1 MSSQGTRALIK
12 DGHRRHPMT
21 SASYRQP
28 LRRLEELSETR
39 YWVYLLLL
47 PSLLLLLLVVAYPT
61 IYGFVISAR
70 EMRLTRPGLN
80 GWVGMKH
87 YVAMMSDRVFWI
99 SLKNTAIWVMAA
111 IAVEMTLGFIAAVA
125 LNRNL
130 PGTKIFGVLI
140 LLPYFL
146 PNVVAGHMWAL
157 LLDPRLGVIND
168 ILVRIGLLNDYKAWF
183 ADPSTALAATI
194 LVEGWHGFPFFAL
207 LFLAGLKGIP
217 EDLYKAAAVDGAGS
231 FTKFR
236 LITVPMLKTVIAA
249 AVILRVISLVNSP
262 DLLLV
267 LTGGGPGN
275 ATQVLSLYAF
285 QTAHRDFN
293 FGYAGALSVV
303 MFLILMIFATVYIRL
318 SRITKE

>member
-1 MSSQGTRALIK
+1 MF
-12 DGHRRHPMT
+12 MT
-21 SASYRQP
+21 SHS
-28 LRRLEELSETR
+28 RRPFLSSLGEISETR

-47 PSLLLLLLVVAYPT
+47 PSLLLLFLVVAYPT
-61 IYGFVISAR
+61 IYGFFISVR

-99 SLKNTAIWVMAA
+99 SLKNTAIWVVAAVTIEMA
-111 IAVEMTLGFIAAVA
+111 LGFVAALA

-130 PGTKIFGVLI
+130 PGTKIFGILI

-168 ILVRIGLLNDYKAWF
+168 ILVRLGILSTYKAWF
-183 ADPSTALAATI
+183 ADPNTALAATI
-194 LVEGWHGFPFFAL
+194 LVEAWHGFPFFAL

-217 EDLYKAAAVDGAGS
+217 EDLYKAAAVDGAGA

-236 LITVPMLKTVIAA
+236 LITVPMLKTVITA

-275 ATQVLSLYAF
+275 STQVLSLYAF
-285 QTAHRDFN
+285 QTAYRDFN

-303 MFLILMIFATVYIRL
+303 MFFILMVFATIYIRL
-318 SRITKE
+318 ARITRE

>member
-1 MSSQGTRALIK
+1 
-12 DGHRRHPMT
+12 MT
-21 SASYRQP
+21 SHF
-28 LRRLEELSETR
+28 RRPSFSSLGEISETR
-39 YWVYLLLL
+39 YWVYILLL
-47 PSLLLLLLVVAYPT
+47 PSLLLLFLVVAYPT
-61 IYGFVISAR
+61 VYGFFISVR

-80 GWVGMKH
+80 GFVGMKH

-99 SLKNTAIWVMAA
+99 SLKNTAIWVVAAVTIEMA
-111 IAVEMTLGFIAAVA
+111 LGFIAALA

-168 ILVRIGLLNDYKAWF
+168 ILVRLGILSSYKAWF
-183 ADPSTALAATI
+183 ADPNTALAATI
-194 LVEGWHGFPFFAL
+194 LVEAWHGFPFFAL

-217 EDLYKAAAVDGAGS
+217 EDLYKAAAVDGAGA

-236 LITVPMLKTVIAA
+236 LITVPMLKTVITA

-275 ATQVLSLYAF
+275 STQVLSLYAF
-285 QTAHRDFN
+285 QTAYRDFN

-303 MFLILMIFATVYIRL
+303 MFFILMVFATIYIRL

>member
-1 MSSQGTRALIK
+1 
-12 DGHRRHPMT
+12 MT
-21 SASYRQP
+21 SHS
-28 LRRLEELSETR
+28 RRPFLSGLGELSETR

-47 PSLLLLLLVVAYPT
+47 PSLLLLFLVVAYPT
-61 IYGFVISAR
+61 IYGFFISVR

-99 SLKNTAIWVMAA
+99 SLKNTAIWVVAAVTIEMA
-111 IAVEMTLGFIAAVA
+111 LGFVAALA

-130 PGTKIFGVLI
+130 PGTKIFGILI

-168 ILVRIGLLNDYKAWF
+168 ILVRLGILSTYKAWF
-183 ADPSTALAATI
+183 ADPNTALAATI
-194 LVEGWHGFPFFAL
+194 LVEAWHGFPFFAL

-217 EDLYKAAAVDGAGS
+217 EDLYKAAAVDGAGA

-236 LITVPMLKTVIAA
+236 LITVPMLKTVITA

-275 ATQVLSLYAF
+275 STQVLSLYAF
-285 QTAHRDFN
+285 QTAYRDFN

-303 MFLILMIFATVYIRL
+303 MFFILMVFATIYIRL
-318 SRITKE
+318 ARITRE

>member
-1 MSSQGTRALIK
+1 MF
-12 DGHRRHPMT
+12 MT
-21 SASYRQP
+21 SQSKRP
-28 LRRLEELSETR
+28 FLSGLGELSETR

-47 PSLLLLLLVVAYPT
+47 PSLLLLFLVVAYPT
-61 IYGFVISAR
+61 IYGFFISVR

-87 YVAMMSDRVFWI
+87 YAAMMSDRVFWI
-99 SLKNTAIWVMAA
+99 SLKNTAIWVVAAVTIEMA
-111 IAVEMTLGFIAAVA
+111 LGFVAALA

-130 PGTKIFGVLI
+130 PGTKIFGILI

-168 ILVRIGLLNDYKAWF
+168 ILVRLGILSTYKAWF
-183 ADPSTALAATI
+183 ADPNTALAATI
-194 LVEGWHGFPFFAL
+194 LVEAWHGFPFFAL

-217 EDLYKAAAVDGAGS
+217 EDLYKAAAVDGAGA

-236 LITVPMLKTVIAA
+236 LITVPMLKTVITA

-275 ATQVLSLYAF
+275 STQVLSLYAF
-285 QTAHRDFN
+285 QTAYRDFN

-303 MFLILMIFATVYIRL
+303 MFFILMVFATIYIRL
-318 SRITKE
+318 AHITKE

>member
-1 MSSQGTRALIK
+1 MF
-12 DGHRRHPMT
+12 MT
-21 SASYRQP
+21 SHS
-28 LRRLEELSETR
+28 RRPFLSGLGELSETR

-47 PSLLLLLLVVAYPT
+47 PSLLLLFLVVAYPT
-61 IYGFVISAR
+61 IYGFFISVR

-87 YVAMMSDRVFWI
+87 YAAMMSDRVFWI
-99 SLKNTAIWVMAA
+99 SLKNTAIWVVAAVTIEMA
-111 IAVEMTLGFIAAVA
+111 LGFVAALA

-130 PGTKIFGVLI
+130 PGTKIFGILI

-168 ILVRIGLLNDYKAWF
+168 ILVRLGILSTYKAWF
-183 ADPSTALAATI
+183 ADPNTALAATI
-194 LVEGWHGFPFFAL
+194 LVEAWHGFPFFAL

-217 EDLYKAAAVDGAGS
+217 EDLYKAAAVDGAGA

-236 LITVPMLKTVIAA
+236 LITVPMLKTVITA

-275 ATQVLSLYAF
+275 STQVLSLYAF
-285 QTAHRDFN
+285 QTAYRDFN

-303 MFLILMIFATVYIRL
+303 MFFILMVFATIYIRL
-318 SRITKE
+318 ARITRE

>member
-1 MSSQGTRALIK
+1 
-12 DGHRRHPMT
+12 MT
-21 SASYRQP
+21 SRSLNTP
-28 LRRLEELSETR
+28 VSSRLGELSETR
-39 YWVYLLLL
+39 FWVYLLLL
-47 PSLLLLLLVVAYPT
+47 PSLLLILLVIAYPT
-61 IYGFVISAR
+61 IYGMIISFR
-70 EMRLTRPGLN
+70 EMRLTRPGLD
-80 GWVGMKH
+80 GWVGAKH
-87 YVAMMSDRVFWI
+87 YLAMMSDRVFWI
-99 SLKNTAIWVMAA
+99 ALKNTAVWVTAA
-111 IAVEMTLGFIAAVA
+111 IVIELALGLMTAVA

-130 PGTKIFGVLI
+130 PGTRLFAVLI

-168 ILVRIGLLNDYKAWF
+168 ILVRVGLLDSYKAWF

-194 LVEGWHGFPFFAL
+194 VVEAWHGFPFFAL
-207 LFLAGLKGIP
+207 LLLAGLKGIP
-217 EDLYKAAAVDGAGS
+217 EDLYKAADVDGAGAIAQ
-231 FTKFR
+231 FR

-262 DLLLV
+262 DLLLI

-285 QTAHRDFN
+285 QTAYKNFN

-303 MFLILMIFATVYIRL
+303 MFVILMIFAIAYIRL

>member
-1 MSSQGTRALIK
+1 
-12 DGHRRHPMT
+12 MT

-28 LRRLEELSETR
+28 LRRLGELSETR
-39 YWVYLLLL
+39 SWVYLLLL

-61 IYGFVISAR
+61 IYGFVISTR

-111 IAVEMTLGFIAAVA
+111 IAIEMTLGFIAAVA

-130 PGTKIFGVLI
+130 LGTKIFGVLI

-168 ILVRIGLLNDYKAWF
+168 ILVRIGLLNTYKAWF

-194 LVEGWHGFPFFAL
+194 LVEAWHGFPFFAL
-207 LFLAGLKGIP
+207 LFLAGLKGIS

>member
-1 MSSQGTRALIK
+1 MTSNS
-12 DGHRRHPMT
+12 RRHPF
-21 SASYRQP
+21 SS
-28 LRRLEELSETR
+28 LGEISETR

-47 PSLLLLLLVVAYPT
+47 PSLLLLFLVVAYPT
-61 IYGFVISAR
+61 IYGFVISVR

-80 GWVGMKH
+80 GWVGIKH

-99 SLKNTAIWVMAA
+99 SLKNTAIWVIAA
-111 IAVEMTLGFIAAVA
+111 VTIEMTLGFVAAVA

-130 PGTKIFGVLI
+130 PGTKLFGVLI

-168 ILVRIGLLNDYKAWF
+168 ILVQLGLLSSYKAWF
-183 ADPSTALAATI
+183 ADPNTALAATI
-194 LVEGWHGFPFFAL
+194 LVEAWHGFPFFAL

-236 LITVPMLKTVIAA
+236 LITVPMLKTVITA

-285 QTAHRDFN
+285 QTAYRDFN

-303 MFLILMIFATVYIRL
+303 MFFILMVFAAIYIRL

>member
-1 MSSQGTRALIK
+1 MF
-12 DGHRRHPMT
+12 MT
-21 SASYRQP
+21 SHS
-28 LRRLEELSETR
+28 RRPFLSGLGEISETR

-47 PSLLLLLLVVAYPT
+47 PSLLLLFLVVAYPT
-61 IYGFVISAR
+61 IYGFFISVR

-87 YVAMMSDRVFWI
+87 YAAMMSDRVFWI
-99 SLKNTAIWVMAA
+99 SLKNTAIWVVAAVTIEMA
-111 IAVEMTLGFIAAVA
+111 LGFVAALA

-130 PGTKIFGVLI
+130 PGTKIFGILI

-168 ILVRIGLLNDYKAWF
+168 ILVRLGILSTYKAWF
-183 ADPSTALAATI
+183 ADPNTALAATI
-194 LVEGWHGFPFFAL
+194 LVEAWHGFPFFAL

-217 EDLYKAAAVDGAGS
+217 EDLYKAAAVDGAGA

-236 LITVPMLKTVIAA
+236 LITVPMLKTVITA

-275 ATQVLSLYAF
+275 STQVLSLYAF
-285 QTAHRDFN
+285 QTAYRDFN
-293 FGYAGALSVV
+293 FGHAGALSVV
-303 MFLILMIFATVYIRL
+303 MFFILMVFATIYIRL
-318 SRITKE
+318 ARITRE

>member
-1 MSSQGTRALIK
+1 MF
-12 DGHRRHPMT
+12 MT
-21 SASYRQP
+21 SHS
-28 LRRLEELSETR
+28 RRPFLSDLGELSETR

-47 PSLLLLLLVVAYPT
+47 PSLLLLFLVVAYPT
-61 IYGFVISAR
+61 IYGFFISVR

-87 YVAMMSDRVFWI
+87 YAAMMSDRVFWI
-99 SLKNTAIWVMAA
+99 SLKNTAIWVVAAVTIEMA
-111 IAVEMTLGFIAAVA
+111 LGFVAALA

-130 PGTKIFGVLI
+130 PGTKIFGILI

-168 ILVRIGLLNDYKAWF
+168 ILVRLGILSTYKAWF
-183 ADPSTALAATI
+183 ADPNTALAATI
-194 LVEGWHGFPFFAL
+194 LVEAWHGFPFFAL

-217 EDLYKAAAVDGAGS
+217 EDLYKAAAVDGAGA

-236 LITVPMLKTVIAA
+236 LITVPMLKTVITA

-275 ATQVLSLYAF
+275 STQVLSLYAF
-285 QTAHRDFN
+285 QTAYRDFN

-303 MFLILMIFATVYIRL
+303 MFFILMVFATIYIRL
-318 SRITKE
+318 ARITKE

>member
-1 MSSQGTRALIK
+1 MF
-12 DGHRRHPMT
+12 MT
-21 SASYRQP
+21 SHS
-28 LRRLEELSETR
+28 RRPFVSSLGELSETR

-47 PSLLLLLLVVAYPT
+47 PSLLLLFLVVAYPT
-61 IYGFVISAR
+61 IYGFFISVR

-87 YVAMMSDRVFWI
+87 YAAMMSDRVFWI
-99 SLKNTAIWVMAA
+99 SLKNTAIWVVAAVTIEMA
-111 IAVEMTLGFIAAVA
+111 LGFVAALA

-130 PGTKIFGVLI
+130 PGTKIFGILI

-168 ILVRIGLLNDYKAWF
+168 ILVRLGILSTYKAWF
-183 ADPSTALAATI
+183 ADPNTALAATI
-194 LVEGWHGFPFFAL
+194 LVEAWHGFPFFAL

-217 EDLYKAAAVDGAGS
+217 EDLYKAAAVDGAGA

-236 LITVPMLKTVIAA
+236 LITVPMLKTVITA

-275 ATQVLSLYAF
+275 STQVLSLYAF
-285 QTAHRDFN
+285 QTAYRDFN

-303 MFLILMIFATVYIRL
+303 MFFILMVFATIYIRL
-318 SRITKE
+318 ARITKE

>member
-1 MSSQGTRALIK
+1 
-12 DGHRRHPMT
+12 MT
-21 SASYRQP
+21 SHS
-28 LRRLEELSETR
+28 RRPFLSSLGEISETR

-47 PSLLLLLLVVAYPT
+47 PSLLLLFLVVAYPT
-61 IYGFVISAR
+61 IYGFFISVR

-87 YVAMMSDRVFWI
+87 YAAMMSDRVFWI
-99 SLKNTAIWVMAA
+99 SLKNTAIWVVAAVTIEMA
-111 IAVEMTLGFIAAVA
+111 LGFVAALA

-130 PGTKIFGVLI
+130 PGTKIFGILI

-168 ILVRIGLLNDYKAWF
+168 ILVRLGILSTYKAWF
-183 ADPSTALAATI
+183 ADPNTALAATI
-194 LVEGWHGFPFFAL
+194 LVEAWHGFPFFAL

-217 EDLYKAAAVDGAGS
+217 EDLYKAAAVDGAGA

-236 LITVPMLKTVIAA
+236 LITVPMLKTVITA

-275 ATQVLSLYAF
+275 STQVLSLYAF
-285 QTAHRDFN
+285 QTAYRDFN

-303 MFLILMIFATVYIRL
+303 MFFILMVFATIYIRL
-318 SRITKE
+318 ARITKE

>member
-1 MSSQGTRALIK
+1 MTSNS
-12 DGHRRHPMT
+12 RRHPF
-21 SASYRQP
+21 SS
-28 LRRLEELSETR
+28 LGEISETR

-47 PSLLLLLLVVAYPT
+47 PSLLLLFLVVAYPT
-61 IYGFVISAR
+61 IYGFFISVR
-70 EMRLTRPGLN
+70 EMRLTRPALN

-99 SLKNTAIWVMAA
+99 SLKNTAMWVVAAVTIEMA
-111 IAVEMTLGFIAAVA
+111 LGFIAAVA

-168 ILVRIGLLNDYKAWF
+168 ILVRLGLLSSYKAWF
-183 ADPSTALAATI
+183 ADPNTALAATI
-194 LVEGWHGFPFFAL
+194 LVEAWHGFPFFAL

-236 LITVPMLKTVIAA
+236 LITVPMLKTVITA

-285 QTAHRDFN
+285 QTAYRDFN

-303 MFLILMIFATVYIRL
+303 MFFILMVFATIYIRL

>member
-1 MSSQGTRALIK
+1 MNSI
-12 DGHRRHPMT
+12 
-21 SASYRQP
+21 
-28 LRRLEELSETR
+28 LRRGLLTKISDLSETR
-39 YWVYLLLL
+39 YWVGLLLF
-47 PSLLLLLLVVAYPT
+47 PSLILLILVVAYPT
-61 IYGFVISAR
+61 LYGFVLSIR

-80 GWVGMKH
+80 GWVGPKH
-87 YVAMMSDRVFWI
+87 YLAILSDRIFWI
-99 SLKNTAIWVMAA
+99 SLKNTVIWVTSA
-111 IAVEMTLGFIAAVA
+111 IAIEVTLGFAAALA

-130 PGTKIFGVLI
+130 PGTRIFGVLI

-168 ILVRIGLLNDYKAWF
+168 LLVRLGVLSAYKAWF
-183 ADPSTALAATI
+183 ADPTTALAATI
-194 LVEGWHGFPFFAL
+194 LVEAWHGFPFFAL

-217 EDLYKAAAVDGAGS
+217 EDLYKAAAVDGAGVAQQ
-231 FTKFR
+231 FR
-236 LITVPMLKTVIAA
+236 LITVPMLKTVITA

-285 QTAHRDFN
+285 QTAYREFN

-303 MFLILMIFATVYIRL
+303 MFIILMAFAILYIRFT
-318 SRITKE
+318 RVAKE

>member
-1 MSSQGTRALIK
+1 
-12 DGHRRHPMT
+12 MT
-21 SASYRQP
+21 SRP
-28 LRRLEELSETR
+28 LNTPVSSRLGDLSETR
-39 YWVYLLLL
+39 FWVYLLLV
-47 PSLLLLLLVVAYPT
+47 PSLLLILLVIAYPT
-61 IYGFVISAR
+61 IYGMVISFR
-70 EMRLTRPGLN
+70 EMRLTRPGLD
-80 GWVGMKH
+80 GWVGAKH
-87 YVAMMSDRVFWI
+87 YLAMMSDRVFWI
-99 SLKNTAIWVMAA
+99 ALKNTVVWVTAA
-111 IAVEMTLGFIAAVA
+111 IVIELALGLLTAVA

-130 PGTKIFGVLI
+130 PGTKLFAVLI

-168 ILVRIGLLNDYKAWF
+168 ILVRIGLLETYKAWF
-183 ADPSTALAATI
+183 ADPNTALAATI
-194 LVEGWHGFPFFAL
+194 VVEAWHGFPFFAL
-207 LFLAGLKGIP
+207 LLLAGLKGIP
-217 EDLYKAAAVDGAGS
+217 EDLYKAADVDGAGAIAQ
-231 FTKFR
+231 FR

-262 DLLLV
+262 DLLLI

-285 QTAHRDFN
+285 QTAYKDFN

-303 MFLILMIFATVYIRL
+303 MFVILMIFAVAYIRL

>member
-1 MSSQGTRALIK
+1 M
-12 DGHRRHPMT
+12 
-21 SASYRQP
+21 
-28 LRRLEELSETR
+28 
-39 YWVYLLLL
+39 YLLLL
-47 PSLLLLLLVVAYPT
+47 PSLLLLFLVVAYPT
-61 IYGFVISAR
+61 IYGFFISVR

-87 YVAMMSDRVFWI
+87 YAAMMSDRVFWI
-99 SLKNTAIWVMAA
+99 SLKNTAIWVVAAVTIEMA
-111 IAVEMTLGFIAAVA
+111 LGFVAALA

-157 LLDPRLGVIND
+157 PLDPRLGVIND
-168 ILVRIGLLNDYKAWF
+168 ILVRLGILSTYKAWF
-183 ADPSTALAATI
+183 ADPNTALAATI
-194 LVEGWHGFPFFAL
+194 LVEAWHGFPFFAL

-217 EDLYKAAAVDGAGS
+217 EDLYKAAAVDGAGA

-236 LITVPMLKTVIAA
+236 LITVPMLKTVITA

-275 ATQVLSLYAF
+275 STQVLSLYAF
-285 QTAHRDFN
+285 QTAYRDFN

-303 MFLILMIFATVYIRL
+303 MFFILMVFATIYIRL
-318 SRITKE
+318 ARITRE

>member
-1 MSSQGTRALIK
+1 MTSSSI
-12 DGHRRHPMT
+12 RHPF
-21 SASYRQP
+21 SS
-28 LRRLEELSETR
+28 LGEISETR

-47 PSLLLLLLVVAYPT
+47 PSLLLLFLVVAYPT
-61 IYGFVISAR
+61 IYGFVISVR

-80 GWVGMKH
+80 GWVGIKH

-99 SLKNTAIWVMAA
+99 SLKNTAIWVIAA
-111 IAVEMTLGFIAAVA
+111 VTIEMTLGFVAAVA

-130 PGTKIFGVLI
+130 PGTKLFGVLI

-168 ILVRIGLLNDYKAWF
+168 ILVQLGLLSSYKAWF
-183 ADPSTALAATI
+183 ADPNTALAATI
-194 LVEGWHGFPFFAL
+194 LVEAWHGFPFFAL

-236 LITVPMLKTVIAA
+236 LITVPMLKTVITA

-285 QTAHRDFN
+285 QTAYRDFN

-303 MFLILMIFATVYIRL
+303 MFFILMVFAAIYIRL

>member
-1 MSSQGTRALIK
+1 
-12 DGHRRHPMT
+12 
-21 SASYRQP
+21 
-28 LRRLEELSETR
+28 
-39 YWVYLLLL
+39 VYLLLL
-47 PSLLLLLLVVAYPT
+47 PSLLLLFLVVAYPT
-61 IYGFVISAR
+61 IYGFFISVR

-87 YVAMMSDRVFWI
+87 YAAMISDRVFWI
-99 SLKNTAIWVMAA
+99 SLKNTAIWVVAAVTIEMA
-111 IAVEMTLGFIAAVA
+111 LGFVAALA

-168 ILVRIGLLNDYKAWF
+168 ILVRLGILSTYKAWF
-183 ADPSTALAATI
+183 ADPNTALAATI
-194 LVEGWHGFPFFAL
+194 LVEAWHGFPFFAL

-217 EDLYKAAAVDGAGS
+217 EDLYKAAAVDGAGA

-236 LITVPMLKTVIAA
+236 LITVPMLKTVITA

-275 ATQVLSLYAF
+275 STQVLSLYAF
-285 QTAHRDFN
+285 QTAYRDFN

-303 MFLILMIFATVYIRL
+303 MFFILMVFATIYIRL
-318 SRITKE
+318 ARITRE